1 MNEPLVSIVMS
12 TKDTEEQLLKQAIK
26 SILNQ
31 SYKNFEFIIVCD
43 GGKNDLHII
52 KEFKDNRIIIL
63 KHEASVGL
71 TKSLNE
77 MLKIAKG
84 KYIAR
89 MDSDDISTK
98 DRLKIQVDFL
108 EKNKNIEVCST
119 FYKKIGKINRYMV
132 TSSIKFEG
140 IKSQMLF
147 LNPIAH
153 STVMI
158 RKEFLEKN
166 SLLYDEEYVYSQ
178 DFELWTRSI
187 QLGKF
192 EIIPKLGLYYRI
204 HDKQIGVAKKEKQ
217 NMLCNKI
224 LKANLERLQLST
236 KYMNVLQFLNG
247 NVEDV
252 TVEDLDKFIEDIRVN
267 KIILE
272 KYDSNVLVNSIINQW
287 NIMSIKKKRIYM
299 IRHIRFSL
307 IFEFIYRII
316 YTIKL
321 FTEDMYYTILG
332 NVNIDS
338 NIKE

>member
-1 MNEPLVSIVMS
+1 
-12 TKDTEEQLLKQAIK
+12 
-26 SILNQ
+26 
-31 SYKNFEFIIVCD
+31 
-43 GGKNDLHII
+43 
-52 KEFKDNRIIIL
+52 
-63 KHEASVGL
+63 
-71 TKSLNE
+71 
-77 MLKIAKG
+77 
-84 KYIAR
+84 
-89 MDSDDISTK
+89 
-98 DRLKIQVDFL
+98 
-108 EKNKNIEVCST
+108 
-119 FYKKIGKINRYMV
+119 
-132 TSSIKFEG
+132 
-140 IKSQMLF
+140 
-147 LNPIAH
+147 
-153 STVMI
+153 
-158 RKEFLEKN
+158 
-166 SLLYDEEYVYSQ
+166 
-178 DFELWTRSI
+178 
-187 QLGKF
+187 
-192 EIIPKLGLYYRI
+192 
-204 HDKQIGVAKKEKQ
+204 
-217 NMLCNKI
+217 MLCNKI